1 MVHTRIQPSKNG
13 GFFVKIGATT
23 FRGPSLRE
31 LMASIEQKGIPEF
44 KTVLLGHPFANI
56 FTIKK
61 GGKYAPIDN
70 EEEED
75 DEPAEPEPVKTPKGS
90 SSGGKKSSSRSEKTD
105 KKKSKSSSSSSRKAV
120 KKEGK

>member
-44 KTVLLGHPFANI
+44 KTVCLGHPFANI

-61 GGKYAPIDN
+61 TGKYAPIDN

-75 DEPAEPEPVKTPKGS
+75 DEETAEPVKSP
-90 SSGGKKSSSRSEKTD
+90 
-105 KKKSKSSSSSSRKAV
+105 KSSSSSSSKKSREKSDKKSSKKSSSSSKSRKKDA
-120 KKEGK
+120 K